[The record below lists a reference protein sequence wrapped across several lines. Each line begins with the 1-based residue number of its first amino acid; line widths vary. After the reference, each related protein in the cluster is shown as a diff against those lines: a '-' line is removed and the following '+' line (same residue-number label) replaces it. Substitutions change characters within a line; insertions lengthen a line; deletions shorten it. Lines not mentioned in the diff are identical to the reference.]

1 MSTSRPPTEVAS
13 PRERWEQAGDWP
25 LTAIALIFLAAW
37 SWPVID
43 PHLPDP
49 WPGICNDVTWFAWA
63 VFVLDY
69 LVRLALTRDTRGF
82 VRSNLLDLAVVV
94 LPVFRPLRVL
104 RLVKLLSV
112 LNRHAGTSLRGRAAL
127 YVGLATPLVLFVGS
141 VAVLQSERGA
151 PGSNIESFGE
161 ALWWA
166 VVTITTAGYGDHYPV
181 TFAGRVVAVGMMLCG
196 IALLGVVTAYLASW
210 LIQGVV
216 EDEAEEVAQEVAQE
230 AEEAAEAGDA
240 LTRQQVQTLIEE
252 VRGLRAELAAR
263 DLELGRTRGPDD

>member
-1 MSTSRPPTEVAS
+1 MTTSSQPADRSRTPL
-13 PRERWEQAGDWP
+13 ERWEQAGDWP
-25 LTAIALIFLAAW
+25 LTAVALVFLAAW

-43 PHLPDP
+43 PHLPAP
-49 WPGICNDVTWFAWA
+49 WPELCADITWFAWA

-69 LVRLALTRDTRGF
+69 LVRLALATDARDF
-82 VRSNLLDLAVVV
+82 VRRNLLDLAIVV

-112 LNRHAGTSLRGRAAL
+112 LNRHAGTNMRGRAAL
-127 YVGLATPLVLFVGS
+127 YVGLATPLVLYVGS

-151 PGSNIESFGE
+151 PGANIENFGQ
-161 ALWWA
+161 AFWWA
-166 VVTITTAGYGDHYPV
+166 IVTITTAGYGGHYPV

-216 EDEAEEVAQEVAQE
+216 EEES
-230 AEEAAEAGDA
+230 EETAAEVEVGETV
-240 LTRQQVQTLIEE
+240 TRQQVQRLIEE
-252 VRGLRAELAAR
+252 VKALRAEIAELTER
-263 DLELGRTRGPDD
+263 DRPEL